1 MRQISFLLRS
11 FLCQDVT
18 LKGMLSFDLSR
29 TSEFESL
36 LRTGSGF
43 HFWHLTVVYL

>member
-1 MRQISFLLRS
+1 MCQISLLLCS
-11 FLCQDVT
+11 FFGQDVT
-18 LKGMLSFDLSR
+18 FEGVLSFDLSR

-43 HFWHLTVVYL
+43 HFWHCTVVYI